1 METRVIKIEVRGDGD
16 IKELDKQLK
25 KLSKSFND
33 VDKSSSETGD
43 STKDSLKGSQ
53 AAADRL
59 NGGVAGVAEQFT
71 IVAKAAKKGGLAM
84 KSALIS
90 TGIGALIV
98 ALGVIVDNW
107 DDIVEFINGAN
118 ASLERQKGLLEDNA
132 SLLDAELKLNSANL
146 KLAKKQGKNT
156 DELILKEKDLL
167 NAKKANLEAQLLILE
182 SQLQVE
188 KK

>member
-71 IVAKAAKKGGLAM
+71 IVAKAAKKRWF
-84 KSALIS
+84 SHEIS
-90 TGIGALIV
+90 L
-98 ALGVIVDNW
+98 
-107 DDIVEFINGAN
+107 
-118 ASLERQKGLLEDNA
+118 
-132 SLLDAELKLNSANL
+132 
-146 KLAKKQGKNT
+146 
-156 DELILKEKDLL
+156 
-167 NAKKANLEAQLLILE
+167 
-182 SQLQVE
+182 
-188 KK
+188 